1 MENQGASV
9 NMGIHWLQWLGFWL
23 VMYPA
28 MLCLYIVVSAAW
40 HVLRRESRH
49 MPRASNNQVPSIAVL
64 VPARNEEAVLGDC
77 LDALLLSDHPGMQIW
92 VLSDGS
98 TDRTA
103 SIARDFASRGV
114 RLIEF
119 AENVGKSRALQTALE
134 QIDTDL
140 VMVVDADTRLETHT
154 VTEMALAF
162 HQPAIVGA
170 TANIRVQRAHSLLAA
185 LQSVEYASI
194 IGLLKRA
201 NSAWGGLFTVSGAA
215 SAFRVSALRAAGGF
229 ASPSITEDIEL
240 SWRLQRAGGTLV
252 YVPRA
257 HAHVQVPG
265 SLPALWRQRM
275 RWSQGLIEVLRLHG
289 FHWGEGKP
297 ALAIFATEALLSI
310 IWVVLLASVIVLD
323 AAAWC
328 WHPHAFGLPR
338 PGLLHT
344 LPIVLFLC
352 QTITASVFDGH
363 YGRLSWWTLPLAI
376 FYPLYFAIVVL
387 PAGLIGWARGLTSRD
402 AARWERTERKEKP
415 GPLGRA

>member
-1 MENQGASV
+1 M
-9 NMGIHWLQWLGFWL
+9 MGDTWQQWIGCLL
-23 VMYPA
+23 VVYPA
-28 MLCLYIVVSAAW
+28 LLCLYIVLSAAW
-40 HVLRRESRH
+40 HVLRRESRQI
-49 MPRASNNQVPSIAVL
+49 PPASTVVPLSIAVL
-64 VPARNEEAVLGDC
+64 VPARNEEPVLRDC
-77 LDALLLSDHPGMQIW
+77 LEALLLSDHPDMQVW

-103 SIARDFASRGV
+103 AIAREFASRGV

-119 AENVGKSRALQTALE
+119 PENVGKSRALQTALE
-134 QIDTDL
+134 KITTEL

-154 VTEMALAF
+154 VTEMAAAF
-162 HQPAIVGA
+162 HHSGVVGA
-170 TANIRVQRAHSLLAA
+170 TANIRVQKVRSLLAA
-185 LQSVEYASI
+185 LQAVEYASI

-215 SAFRVSALRAAGGF
+215 SAFRVSALRDAGGF

-240 SWRLQRAGGTLV
+240 SWRLQRSGGSLV

-265 SLPALWRQRM
+265 TLRALWRQRA

-289 FHWGEGKP
+289 HRWSEGKP
-297 ALAIFATEALLSI
+297 ALALFATEALFSI
-310 IWVVLLASVIVLD
+310 LWVVLLASSIAYDIGL
-323 AAAWC
+323 WC
-328 WHPHAFGLPR
+328 WHPHAFVMPR
-338 PGLLHT
+338 PGLLHA

-376 FYPLYFAIVVL
+376 LYPLYFVIVVL
-387 PAGLIGWARGLTSRD
+387 PAGLVGWARGITSRD
-402 AARWERTERKEKP
+402 TGRWERTERVREPESP
-415 GPLGRA
+415 GSL